1 MNKAAPWSIKGVDFD
16 ARDAA
21 REAARRAG
29 MSLGEWLNDVI
40 SEQARDLGVPV
51 EDVDEDGRLEAV
63 TARLASLQG
72 RGRRPAR
79 RGDAYDDDETPAR
92 RDRAGSRPRL
102 PVRETSFDRPRRDR
116 FADEDY
122 PRDSVAN
129 PEALL
134 DAAIRAY
141 ERGASR
147 GDKSNAAMSHVA
159 RKLEEIEYRLAR
171 PAEEPDTRH
180 DTREVEKIARLEA
193 RLEALTRDKEAEK
206 SERSLR
212 GLERRLEEMAGR
224 MEGGR
229 GSATPVAPTD
239 DIGRIESKLN
249 RLIDTLN
256 AAPARATEPS
266 SRQASIAA
274 PTLGRR
280 AETPVRVAPAGA
292 PRLNDA
298 IAQISR
304 RQRELDGAPLAGAR
318 FEVEHD
324 APSARQ
330 HQPDPTVNALRDDV
344 AQLARK
350 LDETHQILA
359 LREAPRPAPAA
370 QPDPAVASL
379 KAEIGL
385 LGRRLE
391 ETQQAIVSRIERQAR
406 DLRDTPAQVD
416 PAVGAMKAE
425 IAALGHRLE
434 ETQRTIVGR
443 IERQAKN
450 ADQSAPEFDSLR
462 RRIDEMARSLGDL
475 APRQDV
481 VSLEGAVRALGQNIE
496 SSMRM
501 GTQDAILRPIADMT
515 ADLRRAVTEL
525 APASGVAN
533 IERAI
538 RELGAKIEHGRD
550 GAIDMRAVGEIHA
563 QTRDI
568 RDLLQKAIMS
578 PPATETVERQIARLA
593 DRLDRTDA
601 ATADDATASAA
612 GEPGAPM
619 GMIELLAKRID
630 DLGRKI
636 DDAVTQ
642 AGASDQIDDLV
653 RRMDDVQSTL
663 ATRVEPVD
671 TSALENMM
679 RDIAAKLER
688 PAPAAQASAA
698 IDTSHIERMIKAVG
712 AQFDTASGGVDARV
726 IEDLR
731 GEVSNLSRAM
741 EALGKSSVDADV
753 FDDIRRDIAQLAARM
768 DMAPAAPAAIGEP
781 AGLPDLR
788 AHFAAIEERL
798 DKVDDGRRVLGSME
812 SAITELSH
820 RIEDAR
826 HLAVD
831 AAETAARSAAQM
843 TISEAL
849 ARLPVTQSAG
859 DAAPGAIT
867 REIAELRDMQQS
879 IDRRTHS
886 TLTAVHE
893 TLEKVVDR
901 IAVLE
906 DEVGDGRSGSMLATG
921 DAPVF
926 APAAPAPQAQPPLF
940 EASAPMVRPPRP
952 LDESRAG
959 PAVASSLFDESTDDD
974 EAETPPP
981 PLARL
986 PPPCQGCHWRAS

>member
-40 SEQARDLGVPV
+40 SEQARDMGVSID
-51 EDVDEDGRLEAV
+51 DVDEDGRLEAV

-72 RGRRPAR
+72 RGRRQSR
-79 RGDAYDDDETPAR
+79 RGDAFDDDETPGR
-92 RDRAGSRPRL
+92 RDASSARPRL
-102 PVRETSFDRPRRDR
+102 PVRETSFDRPRRNR
-116 FADEDY
+116 FAEDDY

-159 RKLEEIEYRLAR
+159 RKLEEIEHRLAR
-171 PAEEPDTRH
+171 PVEEMDSRQ
-180 DTREVEKIARLEA
+180 DTREIEKIARLEA
-193 RLEALTRDKEAEK
+193 RLEALARDKEAEK

-224 MEGGR
+224 IEGGR
-229 GSATPVAPTD
+229 TTSAQAAPAD

-256 AAPARATEPS
+256 APQARAVDPTPRSPSVAAPAIARRVEAPARA
-266 SRQASIAA
+266 
-274 PTLGRR
+274 
-280 AETPVRVAPAGA
+280 A

-304 RQRELDGAPLAGAR
+304 RQRELDGAPRLEDEQEGPATR
-318 FEVEHD
+318 
-324 APSARQ
+324 R

-350 LDETHQILA
+350 LDETHRILA
-359 LREAPRPAPAA
+359 QREAPRPAPAA

-391 ETQQAIVSRIERQAR
+391 ESQQAIVTRIERQAR
-406 DLRDTPAQVD
+406 DAQDTAPQPD

-425 IAALGHRLE
+425 IAALGRRLE
-434 ETQRTIVGR
+434 ETQQTIVSR
-443 IERQAKN
+443 IERQTKN
-450 ADQSAPEFDSLR
+450 ADHVAPEFDSLR

-481 VSLEGAVRALGQNIE
+481 LSLEGAVRALGQNIE
-496 SSMRM
+496 NSLRTGAQEAM
-501 GTQDAILRPIADMT
+501 LRPIADMT

-538 RELGAKIEHGRD
+538 RELGARIEQGRD

-568 RDLLQKAIMS
+568 RDLLQKAIMTTPS
-578 PPATETVERQIARLA
+578 TETVERQIARLA
-593 DRLDRTDA
+593 DRLDRGEA
-601 ATADDATASAA
+601 PAGENAS
-612 GEPGAPM
+612 EPGAPL

-630 DLGRKI
+630 DLGHKI
-636 DDAVTQ
+636 DDAVSQ
-642 AGASDQIDDLV
+642 AG
-653 RRMDDVQSTL
+653 T
-663 ATRVEPVD
+663 PVN
-671 TSALENMM
+671 TSALESMM

-688 PAPAAQASAA
+688 PAPVAPAPAT
-698 IDTSHIERMIKAVG
+698 IDTSHIEKMIKAVG
-712 AQFDTASGGVDARV
+712 AQFDAAAGGVDASV

-731 GEVSNLSRAM
+731 AEVSNLSRAM

-753 FDDIRRDIAQLAARM
+753 FDDIRRDIAQLSARM
-768 DMAPAAPAAIGEP
+768 EAAPAAPVAEH

-788 AHFAAIEERL
+788 AHFAAIAERL
-798 DKVDDGRRVLGSME
+798 DRVDDGQRALGSME
-812 SAITELSH
+812 SAIAELSH
-820 RIEDAR
+820 RIDDAR

-849 ARLPVTQSAG
+849 ARLPTTSPAG
-859 DAAPGAIT
+859 EAIPGAIT
-867 REIAELRDMQQS
+867 RELADLRDMQES

-906 DEVGDGRSGSMLATG
+906 DEVGDSRSGAMLATG

-926 APAAPAPQAQPPLF
+926 APATPAPQAQAPLF
-940 EASAPMVRPPRP
+940 EPAAPMVRPPRP
-952 LDESRAG
+952 QVEARVE
-959 PAVASSLFDESTDDD
+959 PAVASPSFNDDLDED
-974 EAETPPP
+974 EGVLRPP
-981 PLARL
+981 PLSAPAARADRGSQARQL
-986 PPPCQGCHWRAS
+986 GLVEAEIARRLEGDGQLLHLAGADIFLDQ